1 MFLIFTLLCVNSAD
15 ADQFENQLRA
25 IGERSGAIDAQM
37 AKLGFTSGKSPSHR
51 GIDEEKQPGA
61 KILQVYSASKI
72 LQAQAGRMITGKTAN
87 RLVVAGDGSPAIIE
101 LAYDQGIFSGLTVLG
116 KAAISSSPG
125 RLLINCDRLVLR
137 SGKVIAVE
145 AITMDSE
152 GAFGLA
158 AQVVSGKAMAVAG
171 AIAGGFVS
179 GLAASQQTETI
190 TPFGFTQTERTGKNA
205 VLQGL
210 AQSAA
215 DQSKRLIDEA
225 TKEKPVLIVESGT
238 QVSLY
243 FNEEVRF

>member
-1 MFLIFTLLCVNSAD
+1 MIVVLLSNQAHA
-15 ADQFENQLRA
+15 ADQYERQLNEIR
-25 IGERSGAIDAQM
+25 ERSGAIDTKM
-37 AKLGFTSGKSPSHR
+37 AKLGFVSGRNPSR
-51 GIDEEKQPGA
+51 KGMDDEARESGG
-61 KILQVYSASKI
+61 KILQIYAAPKI
-72 LQAQAGRMITGKTAN
+72 LQAQAGRVIIGKITN

-101 LAYDQGIFSGLTVLG
+101 LAYDQGIFSGLSVLG

-125 RLLINCDRLVLR
+125 RLLINCERLVLR
-137 SGKVIAVE
+137 SGKVIPVE
-145 AITMDSE
+145 AVAMDSD

-158 AQVVSGKAMAVAG
+158 AQVVSGKALAVAG
-171 AIAGGFVS
+171 AMAGSFVS
-179 GLAASQQTETI
+179 GLAASQQSEAM

-225 TKEKPVLIVESGT
+225 TKEKPVLIVETGT
-238 QVSLY
+238 QVGLY